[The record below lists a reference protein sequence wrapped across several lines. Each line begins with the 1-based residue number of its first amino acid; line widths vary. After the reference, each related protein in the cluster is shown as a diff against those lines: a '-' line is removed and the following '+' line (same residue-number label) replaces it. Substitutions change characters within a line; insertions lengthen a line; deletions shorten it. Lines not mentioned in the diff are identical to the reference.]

1 MGRSSE
7 QPCFPLPA
15 NQLRF
20 PGYEH
25 CSPTPQRRQLKPT
38 EETNPCSHRELHR
51 GLASGILPQS
61 SQHTLH
67 TCMLYPPSSWLHS
80 PPHTHTYAHV
90 HARTMFIQQMVAH
103 TLHIHTCML
112 YPSSSQLHS
121 CTLMHAVF
129 THYKHVMCA
138 HTTHNK
144 CMHDMHTQC
153 THCMLIHTIHA
164 TQTHM
169 AIPHHVSDT
178 QRNIHMS
185 HAQSTYHTEY
195 TPCTQTRPHP
205 LQLWT
210 TSGPSYQQPIF

>member
-7 QPCFPLPA
+7 QPCAPLPA

-20 PGYEH
+20 PGYKQ
-25 CSPTPQRRQLKPT
+25 CSPTPQRRRLKPI
-38 EETNPCSHRELHR
+38 EETSLCSHRELHR

-67 TCMLYPPSSWLHS
+67 TCMLYPPSSWLCTT
-80 PPHTHTYAHV
+80 HTHAYTHV
-90 HARTMFIQQMVAH
+90 HAHTMFTQQLVAH

-129 THYKHVMCA
+129 THYKHATWHVYSVCSY
-138 HTTHNK
+138 HSR

-185 HAQSTYHTEY
+185 RA
-195 TPCTQTRPHP
+195 
-205 LQLWT
+205 
-210 TSGPSYQQPIF
+210 